1 MHGAAALRILGAES
15 TGVRMRVR
23 FATFGLVTVAVLS
36 AGCHNKARENAMAT
50 PLKPVITRD
59 DIERIKA
66 KTALD
71 AVQRLR
77 SDVLVSRTAP
87 SSFMMNKHLHPV
99 VFLNDQYYG
108 AIDELRHIPANDVEE
123 IRILNGSDAVQKFGS
138 DYGGGVI
145 QIISR
150 VS

>member
-1 MHGAAALRILGAES
+1 MRFRSVTFAVFAA
-15 TGVRMRVR
+15 
-23 FATFGLVTVAVLS
+23 TVVS
-36 AGCHNKARENAMAT
+36 AGCHHKARSNAMAT
-50 PLKPVITRD
+50 SLKPIITRE
-59 DIERIKA
+59 DIERVKA
-66 KTALD
+66 RTALD

-87 SSFMMNKHLHPV
+87 SSILLSKHLHPV

-123 IRILNGSDAVQKFGS
+123 IRILNGADAVQKFGS